1 MSTWYENEVSAVR
14 RSLRTCRSVEAE
26 LAIAGLVLL
35 AWQALRIPLEG
46 HVGVSLD
53 HASDVLRLERA
64 LSIDIEPSVIDRV
77 SGSDVEPALA
87 WLYRNVHLPVLFAFL
102 AAVRLSRP
110 AQYPFVRTVFVL
122 SFVPAL
128 LVIWLFPLA
137 PPRWLSELG
146 LGPAPTDTELGAG
159 GALFHNETAA
169 AASQHFGFALFV
181 AVVGLW
187 LFPRSNVAR
196 VAAAYPA
203 LVFLVIVGT
212 GNHYV
217 LDCVVGSL
225 TFALAAVATLV
236 IHGRVAGHS
245 AVVQP
250 GAAIAAAG
258 YGLIAG
264 GLVTLHLTALTSWT
278 NVAGVVELVA
288 GVALVVSSRLESID
302 TLAEEQSGSR

>member
-1 MSTWYENEVSAVR
+1 
-14 RSLRTCRSVEAE
+14 VEAE

-53 HASDVLRLERA
+53 HASDILRLERA
-64 LSIDIEPSVIDRV
+64 FSVDIEASVIGHV
-77 SGSDVEPALA
+77 SGSDLEPALA
-87 WLYRNVHLPVLFAFL
+87 WTYRNVHLPVLFAFL

-137 PPRWLSELG
+137 PPRWLSEVG
-146 LGPAPTDTELGAG
+146 LGPAPTDAELASG

-181 AVVGLW
+181 AVVALW

-196 VAAAYPA
+196 AAAAYPV

-217 LDCVVGSL
+217 FDCVVGSL
-225 TFALAAVATLV
+225 TFVLAAVVAFVL
-236 IHGRVAGHS
+236 HGRVAADHS
-245 AVVQP
+245 VLAQP
-250 GAAIAAAG
+250 GAGFAAAG

-264 GLVTLHLTALTSWT
+264 GLVTLHLTALTSWS
-278 NVAGVVELVA
+278 NVAGVLELVV
-288 GVALVVSSRLESID
+288 GVIAVVSSRLESIEP
-302 TLAEEQSGSR
+302 LAEEQTAAAD

>member
-1 MSTWYENEVSAVR
+1 MSALR
-14 RSLRTCRSVEAE
+14 RSLRSCRSVEAE

-64 LSIDIEPSVIDRV
+64 LSIDIEASVIDRV

-146 LGPAPTDTELGAG
+146 LGPAPTDAELGSG

-181 AVVGLW
+181 AVVALW
-187 LFPRSNVAR
+187 LFPRSNIAR
-196 VAAAYPA
+196 AAAAYPA

-217 LDCVVGSL
+217 FDCIVGSL
-225 TFALAAVATLV
+225 TFALAAVAALV
-236 IHGRVAGHS
+236 LHGEVAHRS
-245 AVVQP
+245 AVPQP
-250 GAAIAAAG
+250 GTGIAAAG

-264 GLVTLHLTALTSWT
+264 GLVTLHLTALTNWT
-278 NVAGVVELVA
+278 NVAGALELMA
-288 GVALVVSSRLESID
+288 GLVVVASSRLESIEP
-302 TLAEEQSGSR
+302 LADERPTGSR

>member
-1 MSTWYENEVSAVR
+1 VSALR
-14 RSLRTCRSVEAE
+14 KSLRTCRSVEAE

-46 HVGVSLD
+46 HVDVSLD
-53 HASDVLRLERA
+53 HARDVLTLERA
-64 LSIDIEPSVIDRV
+64 LSLDVEASVIDRV

-87 WLYRNVHLPVLFAFL
+87 WMYRNIHLPVLFAFL

-110 AQYPFVRTVFVL
+110 RQYPFVRTVFVL

-128 LVIWLFPLA
+128 VVIWLFPLA
-137 PPRWLSELG
+137 PPRWLTQVG
-146 LGPAPTDTELGAG
+146 LGPAPTDAELGSG

-181 AVVGLW
+181 AVVALW
-187 LFPRSNVAR
+187 LFPRSRIAW

-225 TFALAAVATLV
+225 TFVIAFAVAVVL
-236 IHGRVAGHS
+236 HGRVPSHAGV
-245 AVVQP
+245 AQP
-250 GAAIAAAG
+250 GAGLAAAG
-258 YGLIAG
+258 YGLVAG
-264 GLVTLHLTALTSWT
+264 GLVTLHLTALTNWT
-278 NVAGVVELVA
+278 NVAGVLELVA
-288 GVALVVSSRLESID
+288 GIALIASSRLESIEPL
-302 TLAEEQSGSR
+302 TEERTRS

>member
-1 MSTWYENEVSAVR
+1 M
-14 RSLRTCRSVEAE
+14 
-26 LAIAGLVLL
+26 AIAGLVLL

-46 HVGVSLD
+46 RVGVSLE
-53 HASDVLRLERA
+53 HAGDVLRLERA
-64 LSIDIEPSVIDRV
+64 LSLDIESSVIGRV

-128 LVIWLFPLA
+128 FVIWLFPLA
-137 PPRWLSELG
+137 PPRWLAQLG
-146 LGPAPTDTELGAG
+146 LGPAPADAELGAG

-181 AVVGLW
+181 AVVALW
-187 LFPRSNVAR
+187 LFPRSRLAW

-203 LVFLVIVGT
+203 LVFLVVVGT

-217 LDCVVGSL
+217 LDCIVGSL
-225 TFALAAVATLV
+225 TFGLAALVALAL
-236 IHGRVAGHS
+236 HGRMPSSS

-250 GAAIAAAG
+250 GAGMAAAG
-258 YGLIAG
+258 YGLVAG
-264 GLVTLHLTALTSWT
+264 GLVTLHLTALTSWS
-278 NVAGVVELVA
+278 NAAGVLELVA
-288 GVALVVSSRLESID
+288 GVVVIASSRLDSIEP
-302 TLAEEQSGSR
+302 LAEEQTGNG